1 MEKTRKKWVEFLPE
15 DVYQRLAN
23 CNSMK
28 SDIPVLVNAK
38 WRSYRESSKDKQGFT
53 KEDALIEVLELLDC
67 NCCDTAL
74 TYDEYHEFCK

>member
-53 KEDALIEVLELLDC
+53 KEDALIEVLE
-67 NCCDTAL
+67 
-74 TYDEYHEFCK
+74 YHEFCK